1 MAAPAGVYMTPN
13 ARLYN
18 KDALY
23 LRQLIETAGLT
34 QHKAALLVGVPERT
48 MRDYLNPKKENS
60 VAPYAV
66 QFCLECLAKN
76 QDEQE
81 Y

>member
-1 MAAPAGVYMTPN
+1 MTPN
-13 ARLYN
+13 AKLYN
-18 KDALY
+18 KDAMY

-34 QHKAALLVGVPERT
+34 QRKAALLVGVPDRT

-66 QFCLECLAKN
+66 QFCLECLASHGSV
-76 QDEQE
+76 QE
-81 Y
+81 